1 MKLLIG
7 VSPSKLFHLN
17 EFGEELTKFGIQYKL
32 VVDSDVSDGFPSRR
46 VSNWFQLRKNFETLI
61 DEFKPDVVFI
71 DRLRHFGLDAIKANL
86 PLIIHLRGNFWA
98 EVDWARNTIYK
109 PLHKRVALWQWEK
122 IAHQCFSN
130 ASMILPICQ
139 HLEKVV
145 KEHYPNK
152 KTHVLYQGIN
162 SSHWYQTDEMNL
174 KHPSVG
180 LVQSAIIWGKT
191 KEMLILS
198 KVLESMPD
206 VTFYWA
212 GDGPYRDEILKVLDK
227 YENFKWLGSLDY
239 PDKVRSFL
247 SEIDVYS
254 LVSGIDMSPLTLL
267 EAQLMKKPV
276 VASKVGGIPEL
287 MEDNVTGYLVEKGDY
302 QSWIEKLSFLLEN
315 QKKSE
320 HMGSL
325 GRDFV
330 IKNFSWNKIAKEFV
344 ESINHLK

>member
-162 SSHWYQTDEMNL
+162 SSHWYQSDEMNL

-320 HMGSL
+320 RMGSL

>member
-1 MKLLIG
+1 LKLLIG
-7 VSPSKLFHLN
+7 GSPSKFFHLR
-17 EFGEELTKFGIQYKL
+17 EFGEELTKLGIQYKL
-32 VVDSDVSDGFPSRR
+32 IIDSDVSDGFPSRTIK
-46 VSNWFQLRKNFETLI
+46 NWFQSNKNFEKLV
-61 DEFKPDVVFI
+61 DEFKPDFVLI
-71 DRLRHFGLDAIKANL
+71 DRLRHFGLDTIKSKL
-86 PLIIHLRGNFWA
+86 PLLVHLRGDFWA
-98 EVDWARNTIYK
+98 EADWARTTIYK
-109 PLHKRVALWQWEK
+109 PPHKRLALLQWEK
-122 IAHQCFSN
+122 IAHQCFNN

-145 KEHYPNK
+145 KQHYPNK
-152 KTHVLYQGIN
+152 KTHVLYQGID
-162 SSHWYQTDEMNL
+162 SSHWYPSNEMKL

-191 KEMLILS
+191 KEMLILP
-198 KVLESMPD
+198 KVLESMPN

-212 GDGPYRDEILKVLDK
+212 GDGPFRNDVLKILDK
-227 YENFKWLGSLDY
+227 YENFKWLGALDY

-267 EAQLMKKPV
+267 EAQLMKKPI

-287 MEDNVTGYLVEKGDY
+287 MEDNVTGFLVEKGDHAT
-302 QSWIEKLSFLLEN
+302 WIEKLSFLLQN
-315 QKKSE
+315 KKE
-320 HMGSL
+320 AEQMGSL

-344 ESINHLK
+344 KSLDKIK

>member
-7 VSPSKLFHLN
+7 GSPSKLFHLK

-32 VVDSDVSDGFPSRR
+32 VVDSDVSGGFPDRR
-46 VSNWFQLRKNFETLI
+46 ISNWFHSSKDFEKLI
-61 DEFKPDVVFI
+61 DEFKPDAVFI

-86 PLIIHLRGNFWA
+86 PLIIHLGGNFWA

-152 KTHVLYQGIN
+152 KTHVLYRGIN
-162 SSHWYQTDEMNL
+162 SSHWYQSDEMNL

-198 KVLESMPD
+198 KVL
-206 VTFYWA
+206 
-212 GDGPYRDEILKVLDK
+212 
-227 YENFKWLGSLDY
+227 
-239 PDKVRSFL
+239 
-247 SEIDVYS
+247 
-254 LVSGIDMSPLTLL
+254 
-267 EAQLMKKPV
+267 
-276 VASKVGGIPEL
+276 
-287 MEDNVTGYLVEKGDY
+287 
-302 QSWIEKLSFLLEN
+302 
-315 QKKSE
+315 
-320 HMGSL
+320 
-325 GRDFV
+325 
-330 IKNFSWNKIAKEFV
+330 
-344 ESINHLK
+344 

>member
-1 MKLLIG
+1 LKLLIG
-7 VSPSKLFHLN
+7 GSPSKFFHLR
-17 EFGEELTKFGIQYKL
+17 EFGEELTKLGIQYKL
-32 VVDSDVSDGFPSRR
+32 VVDSDISDGFPSRKIK
-46 VSNWFQLRKNFETLI
+46 NWFHSSKNFEKLI
-61 DEFKPDVVFI
+61 DDFKPDFVLI
-71 DRLRHFGLDAIKANL
+71 DRLRHFGLDTIKSKL
-86 PLIIHLRGNFWA
+86 PLLVHLRGDFWA
-98 EVDWARNTIYK
+98 EADWARTTIYK
-109 PLHKRVALWQWEK
+109 PPHKRLALLQWEK
-122 IAHQCFSN
+122 IAHQCFN
-130 ASMILPICQ
+130 NTSMILPICQ

-145 KEHYPNK
+145 KQHYPNK
-152 KTHVLYQGIN
+152 KTHVLYQGID
-162 SSHWYQTDEMNL
+162 SSHWYPSNEMKL

-191 KEMLILS
+191 KEMLVLS
-198 KVLESMPD
+198 KVLESMPN

-212 GDGPYRDEILKVLDK
+212 GDGPFRNDVLKILGK
-227 YENFKWLGSLDY
+227 YENFKWLGALDY

-287 MEDNVTGYLVEKGDY
+287 MEDNVTGFLVEKGDHTT
-302 QSWIEKLSFLLEN
+302 WIEKLSFLLQNKNEAE
-315 QKKSE
+315 Q
-320 HMGSL
+320 MGSL

-344 ESINHLK
+344 KSLDKIK

>member
-320 HMGSL
+320 RMGSL

>member
-7 VSPSKLFHLN
+7 GSPSKLFHLK

-32 VVDSDVSDGFPSRR
+32 VVDSDVSGGFPDRR
-46 VSNWFQLRKNFETLI
+46 ISNWFHSSKDFEKLI
-61 DEFKPDVVFI
+61 DEFKPDAIFI

-98 EVDWARNTIYK
+98 EADWARSTIYK

-130 ASMILPICQ
+130 ASIILPICQ

-145 KEHYPNK
+145 KQHYPNK
-152 KTHVLYQGIN
+152 KTQVLYQGIN
-162 SSHWYQTDEMNL
+162 SSHWYQSDEMNL

-254 LVSGIDMSPLTLL
+254 LVSGIDMSPLTML

-315 QKKSE
+315 QKKLE

-344 ESINHLK
+344 ESLNHLK